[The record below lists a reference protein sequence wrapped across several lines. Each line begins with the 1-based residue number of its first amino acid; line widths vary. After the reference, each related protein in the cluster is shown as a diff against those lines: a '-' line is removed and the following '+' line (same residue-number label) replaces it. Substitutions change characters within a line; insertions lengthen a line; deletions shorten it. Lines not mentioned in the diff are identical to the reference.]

1 MSQHDMTISNQT
13 ASAAR
18 TDMNNA
24 LQALAST
31 NSGGTAPSPTF
42 ANQLW
47 YDTATDLL
55 KIRNEANS
63 AWITIG
69 TLDQT
74 GEKFVVSGD
83 NLVKSDADKS
93 LTAGYAS
100 SADNDGTISSGT
112 YTPTYVGGNMKR
124 IVNGGAFT
132 LAAPTVAGDFTL
144 VIQVTNDA
152 SAGAITVTGFS
163 RTSGDTITTTSGDDF
178 VFYITKINGFKTLH
192 VQALQ

>member
-1 MSQHDMTISNQT
+1 MTIANQT

-18 TDMNNA
+18 TDLNSA

-31 NSGGTAPSPTF
+31 NSGGSEPSPTF

-47 YDTATDLL
+47 YDTTSDLL

-69 TLDQT
+69 TVDQS
-74 GEKFVVSGD
+74 GSKFNVSGD
-83 NLVKSDADKS
+83 NLVKSDADKN

-100 SADNDGTISSGT
+100 NADNDGTISSGT
-112 YTPTYVGGNMKR
+112 YTPTYAGGNMKV

-132 LAAPTVAGDFTL
+132 LAAPTASGDFTL
-144 VIQVTNDA
+144 VIQMTNNA
-152 SAGAITVTGFS
+152 SAGTVTPTGFS
-163 RTSGDTITTTSGDDF
+163 RQSGDAITTTDGHDF
-178 VFYITKINGFKTLH
+178 IFYITKINGFKTLH